1 MLDQE
6 SKDYIEDVI
15 KEAIGIAGQ
24 SEVDKGCN
32 DNMKPF
38 YEAFNKMQADLKGAL
53 ADSKNPFFK
62 STYANLE
69 SVIGVARQPMADNGL
84 AFSQS
89 PDKTGTLLVTK
100 FVHESGAFIKGYFP
114 LTPKDKGPQG
124 FMSALTYARR
134 GALSSMLGIH
144 ATDDDGNEANERQP
158 GTTVDDEKVKSKFKS
173 IKTPKAKSDIEKLTD
188 DVRDVMDEKVE
199 KISDSRV
206 KQLSAQL
213 EKLSETQQKEFLDE
227 MFVTKLEQI
236 RKDEYVKA
244 TRTLKKVVNQ

>member
-1 MLDQE
+1 MATIFVVAIVLYIQKLFDEFDELDQEKQTMLDQE
-6 SKDYIEDVI
+6 SKDYMNDVI
-15 KEAIGIAGQ
+15 KEAISIGVAG
-24 SEVDKGCN
+24 SNTDVDKGCN

-38 YEAFNKMQADLKGAL
+38 YEAYNKMQADLKGAL

-69 SVIGVARQPMADNGL
+69 SVIGVARKPLADNGL

-100 FVHESGAFIKGYFP
+100 IVHESGAYIKGYFP

-144 ATDDDGNEANERQP
+144 ATDDDGNEANGREL
-158 GTTVDDEKVKSKFKS
+158 GTTS
-173 IKTPKAKSDIEKLTD
+173 D
-188 DVRDVMDEKVE
+188 DVRLAPTQSKP
-199 KISDSRV
+199 KIRTPKPKNELDRV
-206 KQLSAQL
+206 
-213 EKLSETQQKEFLDE
+213 
-227 MFVTKLEQI
+227 
-236 RKDEYVKA
+236 
-244 TRTLKKVVNQ
+244 

>member
-89 PDKTGTLLVTK
+89 PDKTGTLLVW
-100 FVHESGAFIKGYFP
+100 EW
-114 LTPKDKGPQG
+114 
-124 FMSALTYARR
+124 
-134 GALSSMLGIH
+134 
-144 ATDDDGNEANERQP
+144 
-158 GTTVDDEKVKSKFKS
+158 
-173 IKTPKAKSDIEKLTD
+173 
-188 DVRDVMDEKVE
+188 
-199 KISDSRV
+199 
-206 KQLSAQL
+206 
-213 EKLSETQQKEFLDE
+213 
-227 MFVTKLEQI
+227 
-236 RKDEYVKA
+236 
-244 TRTLKKVVNQ
+244 LK